1 MKDTVTNTVTNDGA
15 TNYAGKAGQHVH
27 ADPNALELLARD
39 PRMQA
44 LVEHFSPYSWPLSP
58 PFRSLVR
65 AVVGQ
70 LISGAAARATFNRL
84 EAATHIEPARILEQ
98 SSDELLALG
107 VPRRKGEY
115 LHGLSQYALD
125 GSLDNLADLSDADV
139 TARLVALRGVG
150 EWTAEMFL
158 IFALGRPD
166 VWPLKDMGVV
176 RAAERYYDLSDI
188 SEVETLGE
196 RFRPHRSA
204 AVWYLW
210 RWIEANPAR
219 AKK

>member
-1 MKDTVTNTVTNDGA
+1 MTG
-15 TNYAGKAGQHVH
+15 YAGVAEQQVH
-27 ADPNALELLARD
+27 AAPEVLGHLEQDPKMA
-39 PRMQA
+39 A
-44 LVEHFSPYSWPLSP
+44 LVETFGPYSWPLSP

-84 EAATHIEPARILEQ
+84 EAATHIEPERILGRTI
-98 SSDELLALG
+98 DDLLALG

-115 LHGLSQYALD
+115 LHGLSRYALD
-125 GSLDNLADLSDADV
+125 GNLDDLTELSDADV

-150 EWTAEMFL
+150 VWTAEMFL

-166 VWPLKDMGVV
+166 VWPLKDIGVV
-176 RAAERYYDLSDI
+176 RAAERYYDLSNI
-188 SEVETLGE
+188 AEVEALGE

-210 RWIEANPAR
+210 RWIEANPGR

>member
-1 MKDTVTNTVTNDGA
+1 MTS
-15 TNYAGKAGQHVH
+15 YAGTAAQQVD
-27 ADPNALELLARD
+27 ADPEVLGHLARD
-39 PRMQA
+39 PKMA
-44 LVEHFSPYSWPLSP
+44 SLIELFGPYGWPLSP
-58 PFRSLVR
+58 PFRSLIR

-84 EAATHIEPARILEQ
+84 EAATQIEPERILER
-98 SSDELLALG
+98 SSDALLTLG

-125 GSLDNLADLSDADV
+125 GGLDDLAELSDADV

-150 EWTAEMFL
+150 VWTAEMFL

-176 RAAERYYDLSDI
+176 RAAERYYDLANI
-188 SEVETLGE
+188 AEVEALGE

-210 RWIEANPAR
+210 RWIEANPSR
-219 AKK
+219 TKK

>member
-1 MKDTVTNTVTNDGA
+1 MTD
-15 TNYAGKAGQHVH
+15 YAGVAGHYVQT
-27 ADPNALELLARD
+27 DPKVLGLLAKDPKMNALIET
-39 PRMQA
+39 
-44 LVEHFSPYSWPLSP
+44 FGPYNWPLSP

-84 EAATHIEPARILEQ
+84 EAATHIEPERILKH

-115 LHGLSQYALD
+115 LQGLSQYALD
-125 GSLDNLADLSDADV
+125 GGLDDLANLSDEEV
-139 TARLVALRGVG
+139 TAQLAALRGVG
-150 EWTAEMFL
+150 VWTAEMFL

-176 RAAERYYDLSDI
+176 RAAERYYDLAAI
-188 SEVETLGE
+188 SEVESLGE

-210 RWIEANPAR
+210 RWIEANPGR
-219 AKK
+219 VKVR

>member
-1 MKDTVTNTVTNDGA
+1 MTS
-15 TNYAGKAGQHVH
+15 YAGTAAQQVK
-27 ADPNALELLARD
+27 ADPEVLGHLARD
-39 PRMQA
+39 PEMAA
-44 LVEHFSPYSWPLSP
+44 LIETFGPYGWPLSP
-58 PFRSLVR
+58 PFRSIVR

-84 EAATHIEPARILEQ
+84 EAATHIDPERILAC

-115 LHGLSQYALD
+115 LHGLSEHALD
-125 GSLDNLADLSDADV
+125 GGLDDLAELDDADV

-150 EWTAEMFL
+150 VWTAEMFL

-166 VWPLKDMGVV
+166 VWPLADMGVV
-176 RAAERYYDLSDI
+176 RAAERYYGADSSGEMQDLGD
-188 SEVETLGE
+188 

-219 AKK
+219 PKK

>member
-1 MKDTVTNTVTNDGA
+1 M
-15 TNYAGKAGQHVH
+15 TNYAGAAGQRVD
-27 ADPNALELLARD
+27 ADPEVLELLARD
-39 PRMQA
+39 SKMA
-44 LVEHFSPYSWPLSP
+44 TLIDTFGPYQWPLSP

-84 EAATHIEPARILEQ
+84 EAATHIEPERIL
-98 SSDELLALG
+98 SCTVDELLALG

-115 LHGLSQYALD
+115 LHGLSRYALE
-125 GSLDNLADLSDADV
+125 GKLDELTELSDAEV
-139 TARLVALRGVG
+139 TAQLVALRGVG
-150 EWTAEMFL
+150 VWTAEMFL

-166 VWPLKDMGVV
+166 VWPLADIGVV
-176 RAAERYYDLSDI
+176 RAAERYYELSTI
-188 SEVETLGE
+188 SEVEALGE

-210 RWIEANPAR
+210 RWTEASSKRTESRPPEH
-219 AKK
+219 

>member
-1 MKDTVTNTVTNDGA
+1 VTG
-15 TNYAGKAGQHVH
+15 YAGVAEQQVH
-27 ADPNALELLARD
+27 AAPEVLGHLEQDPKMA
-39 PRMQA
+39 A
-44 LVEHFSPYSWPLSP
+44 LVETFGPYSWPLSP

-84 EAATHIEPARILEQ
+84 EAATHIEPERILGRTI
-98 SSDELLALG
+98 DDLLALG

-115 LHGLSQYALD
+115 LHGLSRYALD
-125 GSLDNLADLSDADV
+125 GNLDDLTELSDADV

-150 EWTAEMFL
+150 VWTAEMFL

-166 VWPLKDMGVV
+166 VWPLKDIGVV
-176 RAAERYYDLSDI
+176 RAAERYYDLSNI
-188 SEVETLGE
+188 AEVEALGE

-210 RWIEANPAR
+210 RWIEANPGR

>member
-1 MKDTVTNTVTNDGA
+1 MTS
-15 TNYAGKAGQHVH
+15 YAGSAERQVDASPEVLRHL
-27 ADPNALELLARD
+27 AQDPKMAVLIER
-39 PRMQA
+39 
-44 LVEHFSPYSWPLSP
+44 FGSYGWPLSP

-84 EAATHIEPARILEQ
+84 EAATHIEPKGILGCTV
-98 SSDELLALG
+98 DELLALG

-115 LHGLSQYALD
+115 LRGLAKYAL
-125 GSLDNLADLSDADV
+125 GGKLDDLADVSDAEV
-139 TARLVALRGVG
+139 TAQLVALRGVG
-150 EWTAEMFL
+150 VWTAEMFL

-166 VWPLKDMGVV
+166 VWPIKDMGVV
-176 RAAERYYDLSDI
+176 RAAERYYELSNI
-188 SEVETLGE
+188 AEVEALGE

-210 RWIEANPAR
+210 RWTEANPSR

>member
-1 MKDTVTNTVTNDGA
+1 MTS
-15 TNYAGKAGQHVH
+15 YAGVSEQQVH
-27 ADPNALELLARD
+27 ADPDALELLAED
-39 PRMQA
+39 PKMQV
-44 LVEHFSPYSWPLSP
+44 LIEHFGPYSWPLSP

-84 EAATHIEPARILEQ
+84 EAATHIEPERILKHT
-98 SSDELLALG
+98 SDELLALG

-115 LHGLSQYALD
+115 LHGLAKYTLD
-125 GSLDNLADLSDADV
+125 GGLDDLADLGDADV

-150 EWTAEMFL
+150 GWTAEMFL

-166 VWPLKDMGVV
+166 VWSLKDMGVV
-176 RAAERYYDLSDI
+176 RAAERYYDLSTI
-188 SEVETLGE
+188 AEVETLGE
-196 RFRPHRSA
+196 RFRPYRSA

-210 RWIEANPAR
+210 RWVEANPKR
-219 AKK
+219 

>member
-1 MKDTVTNTVTNDGA
+1 MATLVDTFG
-15 TNYAGKAGQHVH
+15 
-27 ADPNALELLARD
+27 
-39 PRMQA
+39 
-44 LVEHFSPYSWPLSP
+44 PYQWPLSP

-84 EAATHIEPARILEQ
+84 ETATQINPERILGCTV
-98 SSDELLALG
+98 DELLALG

-115 LHGLSQYALD
+115 LHGLSRYALT
-125 GSLDNLADLSDADV
+125 GALNELSELSDAEV

-150 EWTAEMFL
+150 VWTAEMFL

-166 VWPLKDMGVV
+166 VWPMKDIGVV
-176 RAAERYYDLSDI
+176 RAAERYYELSTI
-188 SEVETLGE
+188 SEVEALGE

-210 RWIEANPAR
+210 RWIEVNPGR

>member
-1 MKDTVTNTVTNDGA
+1 MLERLNSISTPTPKCWGTSLKTPGW
-15 TNYAGKAGQHVH
+15 
-27 ADPNALELLARD
+27 PPLPRPSALTTGHCHRLFG
-39 PRMQA
+39 P
-44 LVEHFSPYSWPLSP
+44 
-58 PFRSLVR
+58 LVR

-84 EAATHIEPARILEQ
+84 EVATQIEPERIL
-98 SSDELLALG
+98 SCKRSDELLALG

-115 LHGLSQYALD
+115 LHGLSKYTLEGQLD
-125 GSLDNLADLSDADV
+125 ALADLSDAEV

-150 EWTAEMFL
+150 VWTAEMFL

-166 VWPLKDMGVV
+166 VWPLADMGVV
-176 RAAERYYDLSDI
+176 RAAERYYELSDI
-188 SEVETLGE
+188 AEVEALGR

>member
-1 MKDTVTNTVTNDGA
+1 MTT
-15 TNYAGKAGQHVH
+15 YAGAAAQQID
-27 ADPNALELLARD
+27 ADPEALTLLAQD
-39 PRMQA
+39 PKMA
-44 LVEHFSPYSWPLSP
+44 TLVETFGPYSWPLSA

-84 EAATHIEPARILEQ
+84 EAATNIDPERILACTT
-98 SSDELLALG
+98 DELLALG

-115 LHGLSQYALD
+115 LQGLSKHHQEGGLD
-125 GSLDNLADLSDADV
+125 ELHTLTDAEV
-139 TARLVALRGVG
+139 VAELVALRGVG
-150 EWTAEMFL
+150 VWTAEMFL
-158 IFALGRPD
+158 IFALGRFD

-176 RAAERYYDLSDI
+176 RAAERYYGADGLD
-188 SEVETLGE
+188 EMQALGD

-210 RWIEANPAR
+210 RWIETNPAR
-219 AKK
+219 PKK